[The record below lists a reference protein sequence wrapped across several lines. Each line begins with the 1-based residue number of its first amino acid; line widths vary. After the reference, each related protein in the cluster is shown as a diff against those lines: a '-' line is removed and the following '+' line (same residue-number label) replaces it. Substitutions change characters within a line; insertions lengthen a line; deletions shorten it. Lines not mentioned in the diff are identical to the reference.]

1 MGDIAPDVT
10 VPSMSEGQQKAYAA
24 SEGKYLLLS
33 FWASYDAQSRMLNA
47 SLSNALRKSARD
59 NVEMVSV
66 SFDTYRSV
74 FEETV
79 RKDRIVT
86 PACFVETAGENSE
99 LYKDFGLHKGFGNY
113 LLDDA
118 GVIVAK
124 NISATELSAYLD

>member
-1 MGDIAPDVT
+1 MGDIAPDVYVQT
-10 VPSMSEGQQKAYAA
+10 MSDWQQREYATPK
-24 SEGKYLLLS
+24 GKYLLLS
-33 FWASYDAQSRMLNA
+33 FWASYDAPSRMLNA
-47 SLSNALRKSARD
+47 SLSNALRESAQD

-66 SFDTYRSV
+66 SFDEYRSV

-79 RKDRIVT
+79 RKDQIVT
-86 PACFVETAGENSE
+86 PICLVETEGENSE
-99 LYKDFGLHKGFGNY
+99 LYKEFHLNRGFANY